1 MAFTGCCG
9 RRTGEHRGQC
19 RHRRAP
25 RPTHEALLIPPV
37 TDLAL
42 AQRLE
47 RAEAKASAAFVESR
61 SRETPALGAEW
72 RDFAG
77 TYAMFD
83 GVGSPLS
90 QTFGLGLFSPPTDA
104 HLEEIERFF
113 RDRGA
118 EVFHEVS
125 PLADPSI
132 LGVFANRGYR
142 AVELTSVMHMRLTP
156 EPRAERPRAPEL
168 VVRRVEPG
176 EESIWA
182 ETAARG
188 WSETPE
194 LGAFVLEFGNVS
206 ARARGAVCFVAEW
219 AGQPIASAALAIH
232 DGVAHFAGA
241 STDPAFR
248 GRGAQA
254 ALLSERLRHASS
266 VGCDLALMGAAPG
279 SASQRNGERQG
290 FRIAYTRIKW
300 RLTAAG

>member
-1 MAFTGCCG
+1 M
-9 RRTGEHRGQC
+9 GQFD
-19 RHRRAP
+19 
-25 RPTHEALLIPPV
+25 PPHV

-47 RAEAKASAAFVESR
+47 RAEAKASAAFVEAR
-61 SRETPALGAEW
+61 TRATPTVGAEW

-77 TYAMFD
+77 TYALFD
-83 GVGSPLS
+83 GVGSPIT

-104 HLEEIERFF
+104 HLEEIEAFF

-118 EVFHEVS
+118 QVFHEVS
-125 PLADPSI
+125 PLADPSV
-132 LGVFANRGYR
+132 LGVLANRGYR
-142 AVELTSVMHMRLTP
+142 PVELTSVMHMRLT
-156 EPRAERPRAPEL
+156 AERQADRARSPEL
-168 VVRRVEPG
+168 VVRRIEPG
-176 EESIWA
+176 EEAMWA

-194 LGAFVLEFGNVS
+194 LRAFILELGNVS
-206 ARARGAVCFVAEW
+206 ARAGGAACFVAEW
-219 AGQPIASAALAIH
+219 SGHPIASGALAIH

-254 ALLSERLRHASS
+254 ALLSERLGHALAA
-266 VGCDLALMGAAPG
+266 GCDTALMGAAPG
-279 SASQRNGERQG
+279 SASQRNGERRG

-300 RLTAAG
+300 GQASAQG